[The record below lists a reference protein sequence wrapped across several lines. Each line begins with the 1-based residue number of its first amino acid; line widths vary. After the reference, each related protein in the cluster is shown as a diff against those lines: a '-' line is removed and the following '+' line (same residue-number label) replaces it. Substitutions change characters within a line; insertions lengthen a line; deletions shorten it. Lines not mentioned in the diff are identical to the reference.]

1 MQLEADTDIVR
12 EMTRGQMVISCP
24 DCGES
29 VAWGNV
35 RSVLTSKNILSF
47 NCVLSGS
54 TDVVVLGGVKRVGS
68 HHWIKIDNLF
78 IFKI

>member
-29 VAWGNV
+29 VAWGNI
-35 RSVLTSKNILSF
+35 RSVLISKN
-47 NCVLSGS
+47 
-54 TDVVVLGGVKRVGS
+54 VVVLGGVKRVGS
-68 HHWIKIDNLF
+68 HHWIEINNLF
-78 IFKI
+78 TYDKSMI

>member
-1 MQLEADTDIVR
+1 MQLEADTDIVW

-68 HHWIKIDNLF
+68 HHSIKINNLF